1 VPYTLYFWNQPA
13 GFSLPHP
20 HVAQELQFGND
31 VEDLIDLPVKE
42 IIDRLKAEFPGAVEK
57 AGVLT
62 AKTGGGS
69 FEATWSW
76 QFVKLD
82 CHDLPEETRLRI
94 CEIMQDF
101 SAPAYDPQLNL
112 RHPST

>member
-1 VPYTLYFWNQPA
+1 MPYTLCFWNQPA

-20 HVAQELQFGND
+20 HVAEELQHGND
-31 VEDLIDLPVKE
+31 VEGLIDLPVRE

-69 FEATWSW
+69 FDATWSW
-76 QFVKLD
+76 QFVKVD
-82 CHDLPEETRLRI
+82 CHDLPDETRLRL
-94 CEIMQDF
+94 CEIMQEF

-112 RHPST
+112 RHPSP